1 MFFESA
7 VTLAS
12 LTGAVGMLR
21 NLVNSKHKM
30 ISMGSSAAL
39 KNLLTAQHLSD
50 SLECGGL
57 ESRLSSLVSEDLSL
71 KSSETSSIRSFD
83 TPVLLARKAKN
94 LKQQYIT
101 GENAKNLSELCD
113 NIEASPK
120 ANPGECRVQLH
131 ADM

>member
-1 MFFESA
+1 
-7 VTLAS
+7 
-12 LTGAVGMLR
+12 
-21 NLVNSKHKM
+21 
-30 ISMGSSAAL
+30 MGSSAAL

-50 SLECGGL
+50 SLECSGL

-71 KSSETSSIRSFD
+71 KSAETTSSIRSCD
-83 TPVLLARKAKN
+83 TPVLLARKARN

-120 ANPGECRVQLH
+120 ASPGEFKFNVREGSIRLRS
-131 ADM
+131 